1 MRVHRSIWSVRGA
14 GKELDIPQV
23 VALPI
28 LRSPEQGSSMPLQRV
43 LSFKSIDTV
52 MLKDSFPL
60 GAESV
65 NIRFILLQIW
75 KQKKL
80 SDSLMVGGFQER

>member
-1 MRVHRSIWSVRGA
+1 MVHIA
-14 GKELDIPQV
+14 ELLNKLQFIPYPKAWGFLAQV
-23 VALPI
+23 I
-28 LRSPEQGSSMPLQRV
+28 
-43 LSFKSIDTV
+43 V
-52 MLKDSFPL
+52 MLKDSFLL

-65 NIRFILLQIW
+65 NIRFILLRIW